1 MISVENNQECFV
13 QLWLQLEHTRRLLTS
28 RYKRYCI
35 RNILKDWFGTRA
47 TDDFIWEVC
56 NSILLPEEVPVYGFD
71 VLPPPK
77 LWPRKNREFL
87 RAVVA
92 VVLDIGLRKVNLK
105 ALDRAYS
112 IAFPR
117 SKPINV
123 NKRKEKEK

>member
-1 MISVENNQECFV
+1 MITIENTQECFV
-13 QLWLQLEHTRRLLTS
+13 QLWLQLERTRRLLTS

-47 TDDFIWEVC
+47 TDDFIWEVF